1 MTQINSVERRAIR
14 QKLKSYSDGNVPVVG
29 DSLYWHYVMPV
40 TEAHNVCDIKN
51 PFDID
56 WNDLHTM
63 KVEMLGLSCIQEPPQ
78 EIKNAVETWVQQP
91 VPKFLYLSSDPDLTN
106 VWHNVTDWI
115 IRLIGLSYMSYI
127 EVRGKSNSLNDTDKE
142 IVQKIS
148 NVILDNRER
157 LRMATFIHKG
167 KSFFN
172 F

>member
-29 DSLYWHYVMPV
+29 DSLYWHYDFPV
-40 TEAHNVCDIKN
+40 TEAHNVCNIKN

-56 WNDLHTM
+56 WKDLHTM
-63 KVEMLGLSCIQEPPQ
+63 KVEMIGLSCIEEPPF
-78 EIKNAVETWVQQP
+78 KHAVETWIQQP
-91 VPKFLYLSSDPDLTN
+91 VPKFFYIENDTHLTN
-106 VWHNVTDWI
+106 VWHNVPDWI

-127 EVRGKSNSLNDTDKE
+127 EVRGKSNSLNETDKE
-142 IVQKIS
+142 VVQKIS